1 MSLKR
6 PFLGNYTFQWGPGM
20 ISADAQG
27 PKPEH
32 LGRGSKPVKVSE
44 LPQMAQPLFAHIVI
58 EDECS
63 LKTAN
68 FLCFDST
75 PAAEVMVP
83 TG

>member
-1 MSLKR
+1 
-6 PFLGNYTFQWGPGM
+6 M

-44 LPQMAQPLFAHIVI
+44 PLQMAEPLVAHIVI
-58 EDECS
+58 EDERS
-63 LKTAN
+63 LKTTN

-75 PAAEVMVP
+75 PTAEVMMP